1 MNLVKELHL
10 QHLYLFFFVM
20 IATLGCREAA
30 RNEEGKTPGEKGVE
44 EQVVSAPQQIISLEE
59 AKELYD
65 TYTRRRAELILKTE
79 GPDDEGIPF
88 EPARFAAFDYNTI
101 KQYMAFIEQ
110 EAASANVDISTLRFY
125 FGNYGEKEAGQDKS
139 RRNTVFLVP
148 TTKSNGQD
156 YGFYIATGPDGKP
169 LAEPI
174 RNKVGSAEESGM
186 GSRGNSQERS
196 YAGFAK
202 AALLQSGQSL
212 VLNKGNSGPPPQG
225 DF

>member
-1 MNLVKELHL
+1 MKLVKELRL
-10 QHLYLFFFVM
+10 QQLCLFLLVM

-30 RNEEGKTPGEKGVE
+30 RNEEGKSPAERGVE
-44 EQVVSAPQQIISLEE
+44 EQVSAPQQIISLEE

-65 TYTRRRAELILKTE
+65 TYTRRRAELILRTE
-79 GPDDEGIPF
+79 GPDEEGNPF
-88 EPARFAAFDYNTI
+88 APARFTAFDYNTM

-125 FGNYGEKEAGQDKS
+125 FGNYGEEETGQDNS
-139 RRNTVFLVP
+139 RRNTVFVVP
-148 TTKSNGQD
+148 TTRSNGQD

-174 RNKVGSAEESGM
+174 RNKVGTAEEGGM
-186 GSRGNSQERS
+186 GTMGDSKERS

-202 AALLQSGQSL
+202 AALLQSSQSL